1 MTLSWGVAQLVAQQT
16 VNLLV
21 VGSSPTFPATFMNF
35 KSLKYSQLKS
45 RLKSKYQKKFQST
58 IKAMKKLP
66 NREINLWVL
75 EHKDE
80 FKTFSNLNWH
90 FLTQLQLFNFF
101 NLQNPLLGKTGFG
114 PLEETVFE
122 KWNNSE
128 FADQFLKSLNRGNF
142 LGKAS
147 LQTLGVFDRHL
158 VTFGERHILRT
169 TKTSKSYRVQ
179 SSFGEYE
186 RNNKIQRLLETTLH
200 LEGKELKLMTSSL
213 KEMKDFS
220 HKIEIALKVIK
231 KHSPSSWDRF
241 IAFTET
247 IVPIKQ
253 PELVSYSHQDLP
265 GYSMINLYHRDFV
278 DLMDDLLHENGH
290 HHLNYYLNLGKLIDE
305 PVDNIYYS
313 PWRRTL
319 RPLRGVYH
327 AYFTF
332 FWAFKLFADLS
343 KSKELDSI
351 FYLFSASEKEKIY
364 WRAVEEFHMLNF
376 TFQEL
381 KWARKN
387 GLIHQTG
394 WKLIEEQ
401 QKELAKFKRLV
412 PTWEKKLKIHR
423 KDLKDLKMV
432 LNKAG
437 KEFAKN

>member
-1 MTLSWGVAQLVAQQT
+1 
-16 VNLLV
+16 
-21 VGSSPTFPATFMNF
+21 MNF
-35 KSLKYSQLKS
+35 NSLKYSQLKT
-45 RLKSKYQKKFQST
+45 RLKSKYQKNLNLT
-58 IKAMKKLP
+58 IKAMKRLP
-66 NREINLWVL
+66 TRELNFWVMDNK
-75 EHKDE
+75 EE
-80 FKTFSNLNWH
+80 FKHFSTLNWN
-90 FLTQLQLFNFF
+90 FLSQLQLFNFF
-101 NLQNPLLGKTGFG
+101 NHQDPLLGKKHFG
-114 PLEETVFE
+114 PLEEKVFE

-147 LQTLGVFDRHL
+147 MQTLAVLDRHL
-158 VTFGERHILRT
+158 VTFGERHLL
-169 TKTSKSYRVQ
+169 KTSKTSLSYRIQ
-179 SSFGEYE
+179 TSLGEFE
-186 RNNKIQRLLETTLH
+186 KNKKISRLLETTLH
-200 LEGKELKLMTSSL
+200 LEGKELRLMTSTL

-231 KHSPSSWDRF
+231 KHSPSSWERF
-241 IAFTET
+241 VAFTEL

-253 PELVSYSHQDLP
+253 AELVSYSHQDLP

-305 PVDNIYYS
+305 PIDHIYYS

-343 KSKELDSI
+343 RSKELDSI
-351 FYLFSASEKEKIY
+351 WYLFSATEKEKIY

-376 TFQEL
+376 SFQEL
-381 KWARKN
+381 KWAKKN
-387 GLIHQTG
+387 GLVYQTG

-401 QKELAKFKRLV
+401 QRELTKFKRFIPV
-412 PTWEKKLKIHR
+412 WEKKLKAHR
-423 KDLKDLKMV
+423 KDLVDLKKT
-432 LNKAG
+432 LKKAE
-437 KEFAKN
+437 KDFAKN

>member
-1 MTLSWGVAQLVAQQT
+1 MVAQQT

-35 KSLKYSQLKS
+35 NSLKYSQLKS
-45 RLKSKYQKKFQST
+45 RLKSKYQKNLQST

-66 NREINLWVL
+66 EREINLWVL
-75 EHKDE
+75 ENKDE
-80 FKTFSNLNWH
+80 FKTFSTLNWH
-90 FLTQLQLFNFF
+90 FLSQLQLFNFF
-101 NLQNPLLGKTGFG
+101 NQQDPQLGKNHFG
-114 PLEETVFE
+114 PLEEKVFE

-147 LQTLGVFDRHL
+147 MQTLGVLDRHL
-158 VTFGERHILRT
+158 VTFGERHLLRT
-169 TKTSKSYRVQ
+169 SKTSASYRVQ
-179 SSFGEYE
+179 TSLGEFE
-186 RNNKIQRLLETTLH
+186 KNKKISRLLETTLH
-200 LEGKELKLMTSSL
+200 LEGKELRLMTSTL

-231 KHSPSSWDRF
+231 KHSPSSWERF
-241 IAFTET
+241 VAFTEL

-265 GYSMINLYHRDFV
+265 GHSMINLYHRDFV

-305 PVDNIYYS
+305 PIDNIYYS

-343 KSKELDSI
+343 KAKELDSI
-351 FYLFSASEKEKIY
+351 WYLFSTAEKEKIH

-401 QKELAKFKRLV
+401 QKELNKFKRYI
-412 PTWEKKLKIHR
+412 PMWEKKLKIH
-423 KDLKDLKMV
+423 KKELMDLKKTLK
-432 LNKAG
+432 NAQ
-437 KEFAKN
+437 KEFAKS